1 MITKQPYHSVMNLFS
16 FAQQQLKRESWS
28 RKPTKFESSYQ
39 RSKEAQARGNA
50 CDERIDNVMEGG
62 VSRIPQVIVSNYFIY
77 YDSTFVCEAIE
88 SVSIYSEH
96 DSFFLSGPRLP
107 ENMFIKEIPE
117 YKKYFFSKVLKSKS
131 SKSP

>member
-1 MITKQPYHSVMNLFS
+1 MNLFS

-28 RKPTKFESSYQ
+28 RKPTKFKSSYQ

-62 VSRIPQVIVSNYFIY
+62 GGLSWLPQIIVSNYFIH
-77 YDSTFVCEAIE
+77 YDSTFVCEVIE

-107 ENMFIKEIPE
+107 ENMFIKELPE
-117 YKKYFFSKVLKSKS
+117 YKRLFFKSFEM
-131 SKSP
+131 